1 MVPSPSFLWTQIHL
15 PYLPFKDFNSVTFII
30 SASWEEWQEGRWG
43 QCPKIRAVLRQTIES
58 FPDFW
63 AAGSL
68 EGALHFFLLILMKKG
83 PFCLSFQSACLLL
96 IGRASAEPSGFQL
109 RLMIPLV
116 TRGLQNVG
124 EQEAWR
130 GWDCLC
136 ANFHHSHPYCITW
149 DQKLERSYDLMVAT
163 AGLLEFQ
170 ISSSRK
176 KRHPKV

>member
-1 MVPSPSFLWTQIHL
+1 MVLPNIEMNPPQVYILNPPPSSLPIPSLWVIPMHQPQASSIVRRTWTSDSFHTW
-15 PYLPFKDFNSVTFII
+15 YYTCFNAI
-30 SASWEEWQEGRWG
+30 
-43 QCPKIRAVLRQTIES
+43 
-58 FPDFW
+58 
-63 AAGSL
+63 L
-68 EGALHFFLLILMKKG
+68 EKG

-96 IGRASAEPSGFQL
+96 TGRASAEPSGFQL

-116 TRGLQNVG
+116 TTGLQNVG

-136 ANFHHSHPYCITW
+136 ANFHHSHSYCIIW

>member
-30 SASWEEWQEGRWG
+30 SASWEEWQAGRWG

-96 IGRASAEPSGFQL
+96 TGRASAEPSGFQL

-116 TRGLQNVG
+116 TTGLQNVG

-136 ANFHHSHPYCITW
+136 QLPSLP
-149 DQKLERSYDLMVAT
+149 S
-163 AGLLEFQ
+163 LLHNLGPETRTELWFNG
-170 ISSSRK
+170 SNCWPSGVSDF
-176 KRHPKV
+176 